1 MLLLVSALMWSM
13 GSELLIDIWQP
24 HALLLPFC
32 LVVVLTIAVA
42 SGDTR
47 LLPVWVGVAS
57 LVVQTHVAYV
67 YVIAA
72 LGVVV
77 TVAIVRR
84 TLHQRGDE
92 SWSRLGRRLVAT
104 RTFLWTVVV
113 TVAAWV
119 QPLWEQCFGRGEG
132 NLQRLATHA
141 GEGDLTVGAG
151 ASVKIVAAV
160 TSLPPFWT
168 RFGYVDS
175 VISTELTQTPDGP
188 RLFIPG
194 LPGPVTAVLSL
205 ALVMAVLGVL
215 VAVLRRPQQ
224 RLARWAAVV
233 SIVMIV
239 VAVAGLAI
247 QAVTVTGLKNHQVRW
262 LFALSVI
269 VHVTIAWGVVE
280 WASERWPEALRW
292 RRWLDVAIL
301 VAIAVMTLA
310 NLPYYAHDLGPTADR
325 AAADTLHRT
334 FDDLSGFEPDQ
345 PVVYDVDNIR
355 VFEPYSSA
363 VMMRLRELGIEFR
376 FEDEVMVRQFGEGRR
391 GDGEEPTHVR
401 QYERSDA
408 LLYGGEGCVVSLR
421 SAVSPEQ
428 EALVDSVID
437 AAVADLASG
446 GREVNVEGLPDEVR
460 LLTESAVAGNHD
472 DAFRVVAQALL
483 PVLVNEGRIEPTS
496 AMLTA
501 VAATDDIV
509 ERVNSTFLLVAT
521 PASAC
526 AR

>member
-1 MLLLVSALMWSM
+1 
-13 GSELLIDIWQP
+13 
-24 HALLLPFC
+24 
-32 LVVVLTIAVA
+32 
-42 SGDTR
+42 
-47 LLPVWVGVAS
+47 
-57 LVVQTHVAYV
+57 
-67 YVIAA
+67 
-72 LGVVV
+72 
-77 TVAIVRR
+77 
-84 TLHQRGDE
+84 
-92 SWSRLGRRLVAT
+92 
-104 RTFLWTVVV
+104 
-113 TVAAWV
+113 
-119 QPLWEQCFGRGEG
+119 
-132 NLQRLATHA
+132 
-141 GEGDLTVGAG
+141 
-151 ASVKIVAAV
+151 
-160 TSLPPFWT
+160 
-168 RFGYVDS
+168 
-175 VISTELTQTPDGP
+175 
-188 RLFIPG
+188 
-194 LPGPVTAVLSL
+194 
-205 ALVMAVLGVL
+205 
-215 VAVLRRPQQ
+215 
-224 RLARWAAVV
+224 
-233 SIVMIV
+233 MIV

-280 WASERWPEALRW
+280 WASDRWPDALRW

-334 FDDLSGFEPDQ
+334 FDDLSRFEPDQ

-391 GDGEEPTHVR
+391 ADGDEPTHLR

-428 EALVDSVID
+428 EAVVDSVID